1 MSLELTG
8 RVSAILEP
16 ETGESRS
23 GQPWI
28 KQSFVI
34 TYGDEI
40 EREVAFQLFGEYKVR
55 LLQNV
60 KEGDTVSVGFSLSS
74 KRGSSAAT
82 ANRYFT
88 EVNAYKLINLSAQN
102 RAANQNVSSHV
113 ETLKSAEKPVSVIQP
128 NPKLV
133 SPADMF
139 SGSSEEETL
148 PF

>member
-8 RVSAILEP
+8 RVTAILEP

-28 KQSFVI
+28 KQSFVL
-34 TYGDEI
+34 TYGDEY
-40 EREVAFQLFGEYKVR
+40 EREVAFQLFGEYKVK

-74 KRGSSAAT
+74 KKGSSAST
-82 ANRYFT
+82 SNRYFT

-102 RAANQNVSSHV
+102 RAANQNPTATVV
-113 ETLKSAEKPVSVIQP
+113 NKPAPASK
-128 NPKLV
+128 PK
-133 SPADMF
+133 PITQTINITQ
-139 SGSSEEETL
+139 EEPGDL